1 MAEVQEG
8 RLDHI
13 DTCEAFVH
21 SMSANI
27 PFAITG
33 RMTKPSV
40 SGAGKYISPASPV
53 GSAAKPHSKGC
64 G

>member
-1 MAEVQEG
+1 MAEAQEG

-21 SMSANI
+21 SMSANV

-33 RMTKPSV
+33 CVTKPSV
-40 SGAGKYISPASPV
+40 SGAGKYTSPASLV